1 MYFCHSMWPT
11 IKEQLKLP
19 ALTFLLAIVVLFYF
33 YHEVLLHPNDLLF
46 ASGGDGLKNYY
57 TFLFQAEHG
66 QSFWEFQG
74 MNYPYFENV
83 VFTDGHPFL
92 AALIRF
98 LGLADYGIGIL
109 NYLML
114 FSYPVAAVFLF
125 LIFKHYNIKPAV
137 GVFAAIVIAFLSP
150 QVFRLTGHLSLSY
163 VFVIPAM
170 WYILIKSNNASRPF
184 LWALIGFLF
193 VFVLM
198 FTHPYLGI
206 IASFLCIFFWIL
218 TFISNKGN
226 YKNALGF
233 TFSHVILPFFLF
245 RWLIF
250 LNDHHYNRMD
260 TPAGFFNY
268 HAGWG
273 SMFIP
278 HHGPTSVVTKSIG
291 MRANNWE
298 TWGYIGFAT
307 ILFLL
312 FIIGYT
318 INQRKELNFKLLAR
332 HELTLFAISAY
343 IVLVF
348 SFCFPF
354 KYEWMQW
361 STDYIGP
368 LKQFRVLGRF
378 TWVPYYVFT
387 VVAVVVMYRIYIRQ
401 NKSLIVGAFLM
412 IGIGYNFLEAYGAH
426 QFVSK
431 QLVLQ
436 ENVFKTEYVDEQT
449 TEVIQHLSEENYDA
463 FIMMPFTHMSSENMM
478 LLGEEKASYQA
489 FIIGFHT
496 GIPMLNSVSSR
507 LSQEESIKFNNF
519 WGPEYCEKELLDD
532 IDTTAKIAVIWN
544 DEPLSIDELRMTY
557 TQDVNF
563 ENEQYKIATFDR
575 SRWNTDF
582 YYQEVLKQKKLAS
595 HPTPFNHKATN
606 SQGWCY
612 YESWDTKKGES
623 LKGKGALKDIKEH
636 YHTLLEMSADSLSSG
651 SYEISFWYNYKI
663 DRADIP
669 SFVELT
675 FKDGRD
681 AEWADYFDIKQSS
694 HIVGHYMQVKMNF
707 EVTENTEMVKLV
719 LSGNNTKEPY
729 IVDELFVRKLDG
741 TNYFDQGKI
750 GGDEYIIFN
759 NDWIKA
765 NSFSK

>member
-1 MYFCHSMWPT
+1 MWESL
-11 IKEQLKLP
+11 KEKSKLP
-19 ALTFLLAIVVLFYF
+19 ALTFILSFAVLFYF
-33 YHEVLLHPNDLLF
+33 YYEVLLNPNDLLF

-57 TFLFQAEHG
+57 TYLFQAEHG
-66 QSFWEFQG
+66 QSFWEFKG

-92 AALIRF
+92 SSIIRF
-98 LGLADYGIGIL
+98 LGLSEYGIGIL

-114 FSYPVAAVFLF
+114 LSYPIAAVFLF
-125 LIFKHYNIKPAV
+125 LIFQHYRIKPAV
-137 GVFAAIVIAFLSP
+137 GIFAAIVIAFLSP
-150 QVFRLTGHLSLSY
+150 QVFRLTGHLSLAY

-170 WYILIKSNNASRPF
+170 WYILIKSSNTSRPF
-184 LWALIGFLF
+184 LWSIIGFLF
-193 VFVLM
+193 VFALM

-206 IASFLCIFFWIL
+206 IASFLCIFYWIL
-218 TFISNKGN
+218 SFISNKGN

-233 TFSHVILPFFLF
+233 TFSHVVLPFFLF

-250 LNDHHYNRMD
+250 LNDHHYDRMD

-278 HHGPTSVVTKSIG
+278 HHGPTSVVTKAMG

-307 ILFLL
+307 MLFILFIL
-312 FIIGYT
+312 IYT
-318 INQRKELNFKLLAR
+318 IKQRKELSFKLIMK
-332 HELTLFAISAY
+332 HELMLFAISAY
-343 IVLVF
+343 VVLVF

-354 KYEWMQW
+354 KYDWMHW

-378 TWVPYYVFT
+378 IWVPYYVFT
-387 VVAVVVMYRIYIRQ
+387 VATVVVMYRIYIRQ
-401 NKSLIVGAFLM
+401 NKNLIIGAFLM

-426 QFVSK
+426 RFVSK

-436 ENVFKTEYVDEQT
+436 ENVFKTKYVDKDT
-449 TEVIQHLSEENYDA
+449 KDVIDYLNTEDYDA

-489 FIIGFHT
+489 FTIGFHT
-496 GIPMLNSVSSR
+496 GLPMFNSVSSR
-507 LSQEESIKFNNF
+507 MSQLESIKFNNF
-519 WGPEYCEKELLDD
+519 WGPEYCEKSLLEDVD
-532 IDTTAKIAVIWN
+532 STAKIAVIWN

-557 TQDVNF
+557 TQNVIF
-563 ENEQYKIATFDR
+563 ENSMYKIAEFNR
-575 SRWNTDF
+575 SSWNTD
-582 YYQEVLKQKKLAS
+582 YYFKEVLKQKKLAI
-595 HPTPFNHKATN
+595 HPTKHNHKATKN
-606 SQGWCY
+606 GGWCY
-612 YESWDTKKGES
+612 YESWNHLKGES
-623 LKGKGALKDIKEH
+623 LKGKGALSNIKEH
-636 YHTLLEMSADSLSSG
+636 YHTLIELDADSLQSG
-651 SYEISFWYNYKI
+651 DYEVSFWYNYKI

-669 SFVELT
+669 AFVEVT
-675 FKDGRD
+675 YKDGSD
-681 AEWADYFDIKQSS
+681 PLWEDYFDIKQSS

-707 EVTENTEMVKLV
+707 KISENTDHVKLV

-729 IVDELFVRKLDG
+729 IVDELFIRLLDG

-750 GGDEYIIFN
+750 GGDDYIIFN

-765 NSFSK
+765 ESFTK

>member
-1 MYFCHSMWPT
+1 MWESL
-11 IKEQLKLP
+11 KEKSKLP
-19 ALTFLLAIVVLFYF
+19 ALTFILSFAVLFYF
-33 YHEVLLHPNDLLF
+33 YYEVLLNPNDLLF

-57 TFLFQAEHG
+57 TYLFQAEHG
-66 QSFWEFQG
+66 QSFWEFKG

-92 AALIRF
+92 SSIIRF
-98 LGLADYGIGIL
+98 LGLSEYGIGIL

-114 FSYPVAAVFLF
+114 LSYPIAAVFLF
-125 LIFKHYNIKPAV
+125 LIFQHYRIKPAV
-137 GVFAAIVIAFLSP
+137 GIFAAIVIAFLSP
-150 QVFRLTGHLSLSY
+150 QVFRLTGHLSLAY

-170 WYILIKSNNASRPF
+170 WYILIKSSNTSRPF
-184 LWALIGFLF
+184 LWSIIGFLF
-193 VFVLM
+193 VFALM

-206 IASFLCIFFWIL
+206 IASFLCIFYWIL
-218 TFISNKGN
+218 SFISNKGN

-233 TFSHVILPFFLF
+233 TFSHVVLPFFLF

-250 LNDHHYNRMD
+250 LNDHHYDRMD

-278 HHGPTSVVTKSIG
+278 HHGPTSVVTKAMG

-307 ILFLL
+307 MLFILFIL
-312 FIIGYT
+312 IYT
-318 INQRKELNFKLLAR
+318 IKQRKELSFKLIMK
-332 HELTLFAISAY
+332 HELMLFAISAY
-343 IVLVF
+343 VVLVF

-354 KYEWMQW
+354 KYDWMHW

-387 VVAVVVMYRIYIRQ
+387 VATVVVMYRIYIRQ
-401 NKSLIVGAFLM
+401 NKNLIIGAFLM

-426 QFVSK
+426 RFVSK

-436 ENVFKTEYVDEQT
+436 ENVFKTKYVDKDT
-449 TEVIQHLSEENYDA
+449 KDVIDYLNTEDYDA

-489 FIIGFHT
+489 FTIGFHT
-496 GIPMLNSVSSR
+496 GLPMFNSVSSR
-507 LSQEESIKFNNF
+507 MSQLESIKFNNF
-519 WGPEYCEKELLDD
+519 WGPEYCEKSLLEDVD
-532 IDTTAKIAVIWN
+532 STAKIAVIWN

-557 TQDVNF
+557 TQNVIF
-563 ENEQYKIATFDR
+563 ENSMYKIAEFNR
-575 SRWNTDF
+575 SSWNTD
-582 YYQEVLKQKKLAS
+582 YYFKEVLKQKKLAI
-595 HPTPFNHKATN
+595 HPTKHNHKATKN
-606 SQGWCY
+606 GGWCY
-612 YESWDTKKGES
+612 YESWNHLKGES
-623 LKGKGALKDIKEH
+623 LKGKGALSNIKEH
-636 YHTLLEMSADSLSSG
+636 YHTLIELDADSLQSG
-651 SYEISFWYNYKI
+651 DYEVSFWYNYKI

-669 SFVELT
+669 AFVEVT
-675 FKDGRD
+675 YKDGSD
-681 AEWADYFDIKQSS
+681 PLWEDYFDIKQSS

-707 EVTENTEMVKLV
+707 KISENTDHVKLV

-729 IVDELFVRKLDG
+729 IVDELFIRLLDG

-750 GGDEYIIFN
+750 GGDDYIIFN

-765 NSFSK
+765 ESFTK